1 VRFARLLCGFALV
14 AAVAACSD
22 DKPAATS
29 SNPST
34 PASAPAW
41 HEPLNYA
48 YVVDR
53 RCDTGPSEGV
63 YRVTVKGSEVA
74 GIERIDG
81 KTASGEE
88 EIELPTLGGLLD
100 LAQIAADDGGLMT
113 TSVDPADGHPVAITY
128 DVSEGAGTP
137 TCFVI
142 TEYAV
147 QG

>member
-1 VRFARLLCGFALV
+1 MRFAPLLCGIVLV
-14 AAVAACSD
+14 AAVAACTD
-22 DKPAATS
+22 EPPAATAPS
-29 SNPST
+29 PTAPAST
-34 PASAPAW
+34 PVW
-41 HEPLNYA
+41 HEPMNYA

-53 RCDTGPSEGV
+53 RCGTGPSEGV
-63 YRVTVKGSEVA
+63 YRVTVRGHAVA
-74 GIERIDG
+74 SIERTDG

-100 LAQIAADDGGLMT
+100 LAQTAADDGGEMT
-113 TSVDPADGHPVAITY
+113 TSVDPADGHPVAVTF
-128 DVSEGAGTP
+128 DVSEGAGAP

>member
-1 VRFARLLCGFALV
+1 VRFARLLCGIALV
-14 AAVAACSD
+14 AAVGACTD
-22 DKPAATS
+22 DKPVATPPS
-29 SNPST
+29 SST
-34 PASAPAW
+34 PASSPAW
-41 HEPLNYA
+41 HEPMNYA

-53 RCDTGPSEGV
+53 RCETGPSEGI
-63 YRVTVKGSEVA
+63 YRVTVQGNAVA

-100 LAQIAADDGGLMT
+100 LAQTAADDGGEMT
-113 TSVDPADGHPVAITY
+113 TSVDPGDGHPVAISF

-142 TEYAV
+142 TEYVV